1 MTRLHL
7 KTCIHAPVAHVEADG
22 PHRLG
27 QQLLRP
33 RLAAAITTAIAAVA
47 AAALPERVDHGGEQ
61 EVEARL
67 GHLLLPALHFC
78 FRAGW
83 SVDGGRRECMYH
95 VTCEGMHACM
105 CRRGRGPCRVCSSSR
120 HLTDLGS
127 IDSAVRHSIA
137 PGPLAHLLPACR
149 MMGVGNVL
157 VNRPIG
163 GARCLGMH
171 AEAPPRLVSPRQN
184 SDEPTREPSR
194 PIHHADADDAGSI
207 DRCRPLREVQPKH
220 IPTPQNSS
228 SHTLP
233 PTSQGST
240 GPERDRLIGR

>member
-67 GHLLLPALHFC
+67 GHLLLPVLHFC

-95 VTCEGMHACM
+95 ATCEGMHACM

-157 VNRPIG
+157 INRPIG

-184 SDEPTREPSR
+184 SDELTREPSR
-194 PIHHADADDAGSI
+194 PIMQTRMTPVRSIVVVSCAKSNPNTYPHRKTPHHTHFLPHHRDQLGQSAI
-207 DRCRPLREVQPKH
+207 D
-220 IPTPQNSS
+220 
-228 SHTLP
+228 
-233 PTSQGST
+233 
-240 GPERDRLIGR
+240 